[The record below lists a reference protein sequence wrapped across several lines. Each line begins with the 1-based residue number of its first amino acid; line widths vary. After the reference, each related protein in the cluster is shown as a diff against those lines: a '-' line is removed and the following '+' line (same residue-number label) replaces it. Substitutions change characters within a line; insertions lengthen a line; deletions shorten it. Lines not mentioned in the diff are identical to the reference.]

1 MKKSEKFNEDQFIT
15 KHFTQKGKT
24 FSWIMHYTNP
34 NRAQAYNSGCLKV
47 LAHLASSG
55 NDEITDEMK
64 QIEGAGMLIEEILM
78 GSIGIIT
85 AEQARA
91 ICSLISQNF
100 ECVDINVNDIKITT
114 QSRKMHYILSFL
126 RTLGT
131 SEGTS

>member
-1 MKKSEKFNEDQFIT
+1 
-15 KHFTQKGKT
+15 
-24 FSWIMHYTNP
+24 MHYTNP

-55 NDEITDEMK
+55 SDEITDEMK

-78 GSIGIIT
+78 GSIGVIT
-85 AEQARA
+85 ADQARA